1 MGVSLSPD
9 VRQLLEEICAQMR
22 QDIDLLEEEVGELD
36 ALLDD
41 LLFQFSAEGRGGRG
55 PMKPGT
61 MTPGLIP
68 SGGAPPASQSGHS
81 LASFIS
87 IPGGTGA
94 PEEGVSS
101 LSPPRRWSR

>member
-9 VRQLLEEICAQMR
+9 VKELLEEICAQMR
-22 QDIDLLEEEVGELD
+22 QDIDLLEEEVEEGD
-36 ALLDD
+36 ALLDN
-41 LLFQFSAEGRGGRG
+41 LLDIILGRGEGGKRAYEARG
-55 PMKPGT
+55 DDSG
-61 MTPGLIP
+61 

-94 PEEGVSS
+94 PEEGVSP
-101 LSPPRRWSR
+101 LSPPRRWYR